1 MPQDWAREHSRNI
14 AFYCASCN
22 RTKREKPYGVWL
34 DEQEAARLANEKHR
48 ASPPDLLDMG
58 VPIQMSLEDLLSEEA
73 GDRTIGKANQGRP
86 SMSTTEP
93 DETMEPDTDDDG
105 PNTVVVVGDNAT
117 VNLTDADDDGGDDG
131 AGDGATP

>member
-1 MPQDWAREHSRNI
+1 
-14 AFYCASCN
+14 
-22 RTKREKPYGVWL
+22 
-34 DEQEAARLANEKHR
+34 
-48 ASPPDLLDMG
+48 MG

-117 VNLTDADDDGGDDG
+117 VNLTDDDDGEPDADDSG
-131 AGDGATP
+131 TTP